1 MDLQNRSTPITNYT
15 ISQAQ
20 TGERT
25 GVKSFMSNVFMYM
38 FLALGVSALFAYLFA
53 SNLQL
58 LSYLVDSTSGKLN
71 PLGWIVMFAPL
82 GFVLLM
88 SFGYNRLSAPVMA
101 ILFIVYAA
109 INGISFSF
117 ILLAYTAG
125 SVLGCF
131 LSAAAMFGIMAIMG
145 YTTNK
150 DLTSF
155 GRIMMMGLIGII
167 VASLINLFLHSNTMD
182 YIISFIGVMVFTG
195 LTAYDVQK
203 LKHIGEGIAYEGA
216 PAAVEVKKRS
226 IMGALTLYLDFI
238 NLFLFLL
245 RLFGSRRD

>member
-1 MDLQNRSTPITNYT
+1 MDLQNRSTPISDYT
-15 ISQAQ
+15 VSQVSQ
-20 TGERT
+20 RT
-25 GVKSFMSNVFMYM
+25 GVKSFMANVFTYM
-38 FLALGVSALFAYLFA
+38 FVALGVSALFAYLFSTNA
-53 SNLQL
+53 QL
-58 LSYLVDSTSGKLN
+58 FAYLVDQVTGRPST
-71 PLGWIVMFAPL
+71 LGWVVMFAPL

-88 SFGYNRLSAPVMA
+88 SFGYQRLSAPVMLV
-101 ILFIVYAA
+101 LFIAYSA

-131 LSAAAMFGIMAIMG
+131 LSAAAMFGIMAVMG

-155 GRIMMMGLIGII
+155 GRLMMMGLIGII
-167 VASLINLFLHSNTMD
+167 VASLINLFLHSGTMD

-203 LKHIGEGIAYEGA
+203 LKHIGEGSEYQGA
-216 PAAVEVKKRS
+216 PAVEIKKRS

>member
-1 MDLQNRSTPITNYT
+1 MDLQNRSTPISDYT
-15 ISQAQ
+15 ISQAGQ
-20 TGERT
+20 RT
-25 GVKSFMSNVFMYM
+25 GVKSFMANVFTYM
-38 FLALGVSALFAYLFA
+38 FVALGVSALFAYLFSTNA
-53 SNLQL
+53 QL
-58 LSYLVDSTSGKLN
+58 FSYLVDQVSGR
-71 PLGWIVMFAPL
+71 PSVLGWVVMFAPL

-88 SFGYNRLSAPVMA
+88 SFGYARLSAPVMLV
-101 ILFIVYAA
+101 LFIAYSA

-131 LSAAAMFGIMAIMG
+131 LSAAAMFGIMAVLG

-167 VASLINLFLHSNTMD
+167 VASLINLFLHSGTMD

-203 LKHIGEGIAYEGA
+203 LKHIGEGSEYEGA
-216 PAAVEVKKRS
+216 PAVEIKKRS

>member
-1 MDLQNRSTPITNYT
+1 M
-15 ISQAQ
+15 A
-20 TGERT
+20 
-25 GVKSFMSNVFMYM
+25 NVFMYM
-38 FLALGVSALFAYLFA
+38 FVALGVSALFAYLFA
-53 SNLQL
+53 SNVQL
-58 LSYLVDSTSGKLN
+58 LAYLVDTTTGKMN
-71 PLGWIVMFAPL
+71 PLGWVVMFAPL

-88 SFGYNRLSAPVMA
+88 SFGYNRLSAPVMLF
-101 ILFIVYAA
+101 LFILYSS

-131 LSAAAMFGIMAIMG
+131 LSAAAMFGIMAFMG
-145 YTTNK
+145 YTTSK

-167 VASLINLFLHSNTMD
+167 VASLINLFLRNGTMD

-203 LKHIGEGIAYEGA
+203 LKHIGEGTEYEGA
-216 PAAVEVKKRS
+216 PVVEVKKRS

>member
-1 MDLQNRSTPITNYT
+1 MDLQNRSTPITDYT

-20 TGERT
+20 TGART

-53 SNLQL
+53 TNLQL
-58 LSYLVDSTSGKLN
+58 LSYLIDQTSGRLN

-82 GFVLLM
+82 AFVLLM
-88 SFGYNRLSAPVMA
+88 SFGYNRLSAPAMA
-101 ILFIVYAA
+101 ILFIAYSA

-131 LSAAAMFGIMAIMG
+131 LSAAAMFGIMAVMG

-167 VASLINLFLHSNTMD
+167 VASLINLFLHSGTMD

-216 PAAVEVKKRS
+216 PAVEVKKRS